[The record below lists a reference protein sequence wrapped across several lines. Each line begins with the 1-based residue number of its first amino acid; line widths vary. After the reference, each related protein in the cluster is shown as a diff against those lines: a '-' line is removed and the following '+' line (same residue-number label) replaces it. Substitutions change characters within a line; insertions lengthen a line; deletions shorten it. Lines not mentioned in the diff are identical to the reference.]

1 MTMGDSFSDFLD
13 SDSLFFSDEW
23 PYVSDITVDY
33 LSEDPIFEET
43 ALSFNDAEIGDLATN
58 LDMEM
63 DHFWTLEDNDEHTI
77 SSDDCL
83 SPSTTIGSTL
93 RKRQDMCGT
102 LPWVEDDL
110 ASEDLTTEEVE
121 DYWCSATSKFGVT
134 NIPVCNDDEN
144 LKALNPYGTE
154 MWNLEGALF
163 GSMTLFKCRLSK
175 PSIYTYYSYLCLQI
189 VN

>member
-1 MTMGDSFSDFLD
+1 MTMGDSFSDFLEP
-13 SDSLFFSDEW
+13 DSLLFSDEW
-23 PYVSDITVDY
+23 PYFSDITVDY
-33 LSEDPIFEET
+33 LSDDPIFEET
-43 ALSFNDAEIGDLATN
+43 ALSFDDAEIAN
-58 LDMEM
+58 LDTDFDMGM

-77 SSDDCL
+77 SPDNCL

-102 LPWVEDDL
+102 VPWVEDDL
-110 ASEDLTTEEVE
+110 ASEDITTEEVE

-154 MWNLEGALF
+154 VWNLEGALF

-175 PSIYTYYSYLCLQI
+175 PCTPTSPISVCKL
-189 VN
+189 